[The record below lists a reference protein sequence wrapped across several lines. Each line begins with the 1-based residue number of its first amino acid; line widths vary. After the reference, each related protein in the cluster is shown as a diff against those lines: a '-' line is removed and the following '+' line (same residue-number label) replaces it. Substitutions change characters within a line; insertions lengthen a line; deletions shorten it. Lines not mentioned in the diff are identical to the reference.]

1 MEAKIHVCPS
11 GCKVQN
17 KQTQTREIHTQAGGG
32 LFCGT
37 NCPFPLACNYLFFV
51 LLQRR
56 SCLPCLF
63 FFLFFFFTSCTM
75 PLVLLFNFVV
85 HTNQIKS
92 SLSQQSCS
100 DFFTFLNQAVSSVS
114 TSLYCSPQWQL
125 RWRVASV
132 KLTQQTEDDRRRNQH
147 THLLSRPS
155 KRLITETWN
164 LLSFS

>member
-1 MEAKIHVCPS
+1 MEAKISTMSVHQDIRSRINRHKPERFTHRREEGRSVAVIVLSHWLVTICFS
-11 GCKVQN
+11 CCCK
-17 KQTQTREIHTQAGGG
+17 RGRA
-32 LFCGT
+32 C
-37 NCPFPLACNYLFFV
+37 LAFF
-51 LLQRR
+51 
-56 SCLPCLF
+56 
-63 FFLFFFFTSCTM
+63 FFFFTSCTM
-75 PLVLLFNFVV
+75 PLVLLFNFVL

-125 RWRVASV
+125 CWRVVSM
-132 KLTQQTEDDRRRNQH
+132 KLTQQTEDDRHRNQH
-147 THLLSRPS
+147 THSLSQPS

>member
-1 MEAKIHVCPS
+1 MSVHQDVRSRINRHKPERFTHKREEGCFVALIVPS
-11 GCKVQN
+11 HWLVTICFSCCCK
-17 KQTQTREIHTQAGGG
+17 GGR
-32 LFCGT
+32 
-37 NCPFPLACNYLFFV
+37 ACHAF
-51 LLQRR
+51 
-56 SCLPCLF
+56 SF
-63 FFLFFFFTSCTM
+63 FFSFFFTSCTM